1 MSYAQFGY
9 AAFPPSTQ
17 LMVGST
23 STSSVSSPCCGGD
36 SSGRASSGVDSSSVC
51 SLPATYDSRL
61 LTTYHPRLYEHQAY
75 PNFTGVDSSAFYPS
89 LSTAYG
95 IKDATDPWR
104 GIAPSA
110 SYYYDPS
117 LAAYGYGG
125 LDFNGARRKNVTRD
139 STSTLKAWLNEHR
152 KNPYPTK
159 GEKIMLAIITKM
171 TLTQVSTWFANA
183 RRRLKKENKMTWEP
197 RNKMD
202 ADDVKDYD
210 DDDDGD
216 EEVTKRGRTDRVDN
230 DARSTRCE
238 SEDEGDRRIGTCDD
252 SIDGAGHYSSTTQMT
267 GRPYQILPHHR
278 DKVTT
283 NGGLQHENG
292 SRDSSLIP
300 TSEFTPT
307 DSSSSPNLPDIQ
319 ALMRSSPLE
328 PKDRHSNMESTKNPS
343 SPPTVDEED
352 MSGRSINGNNKP
364 KIWSLADTATSKSP
378 PPMAGANGPQESSG
392 GMMDMLGHCGWF
404 SVNPYQ
410 VTNSSSSL
418 GGFSG
423 YHPHPSAAAF
433 ASPPGG
439 HGGSC
444 SSVQGFVPP
453 QTDTPPQTPPNMK
466 VSSALGS
473 SGYLGVQGGHLYQ
486 SASGVNINSAA
497 QAKNGGPYSLSSHS
511 RSYRQESTAEDYSTT
526 GHFRAA
532 TMQ

>member
-1 MSYAQFGY
+1 M
-9 AAFPPSTQ
+9 
-17 LMVGST
+17 LMVGNT

-36 SSGRASSGVDSSSVC
+36 SSGRTSSGVDSSSVC

-61 LTTYHPRLYEHQAY
+61 LTTYHPRLYEPQAY

-89 LSTAYG
+89 LGTAYSM
-95 IKDATDPWR
+95 KDAGDPWR

-202 ADDVKDYD
+202 ADDVKDYE
-210 DDDDGD
+210 D
-216 EEVTKRGRTDRVDN
+216 EEDGEEEGDSKRSRTDRSERVETDSRT
-230 DARSTRCE
+230 ARCD
-238 SEDEGDRRIGTCDD
+238 SEDEGDRRITSCDD
-252 SIDGAGHYSSTTQMT
+252 SIDGAIHYASPTQIT
-267 GRPYQILPHHR
+267 GRAAYQILPHHR
-278 DKVTT
+278 DKLP
-283 NGGLQHENG
+283 NSSAQQMENDPRETALLP
-292 SRDSSLIP
+292 S
-300 TSEFTPT
+300 SEFTPT
-307 DSSSSPNLPDIQ
+307 DSSSSSNLPDIQ
-319 ALMRSSPLE
+319 ALMRSSPVD
-328 PKDRHSNMESTKNPS
+328 PKERSSHSDMDTVKNS
-343 SPPTVDEED
+343 NSPPIAEEVDI
-352 MSGRSINGNNKP
+352 SGRSLSGSNKP

-378 PPMAGANGPQESSG
+378 PPPINGNTSQEGSG

-410 VTNSSSSL
+410 VTNASSSL
-418 GGFSG
+418 GGFGG
-423 YHPHPSAAAF
+423 YHPHPSATF

-439 HGGSC
+439 HGGAC
-444 SSVQGFVPP
+444 SSGQGFVPP

-466 VSSALGS
+466 VSSALS
-473 SGYLGVQGGHLYQ
+473 STTYLGSQGAHLYQ
-486 SASGVNINSAA
+486 SAAVGGANLNPAI
-497 QAKNGGPYSLSSHS
+497 QAGKSGGPYPLSSHN
-511 RSYRQESTAEDYSTT
+511 RPYRPDSLPEDYSTT
-526 GHFRAA
+526 GHFRS
-532 TMQ
+532 TVLQ

>member
-1 MSYAQFGY
+1 MILVCQGGLQVVDRDHRLSRDVISVFKISPFSTAVFKIWADGK
-9 AAFPPSTQ
+9 FPPKRRRQTAPVRPANSRFHNSSVIKECLAP
-17 LMVGST
+17 LMVS
-23 STSSVSSPCCGGD
+23 
-36 SSGRASSGVDSSSVC
+36 
-51 SLPATYDSRL
+51 
-61 LTTYHPRLYEHQAY
+61 
-75 PNFTGVDSSAFYPS
+75 
-89 LSTAYG
+89 
-95 IKDATDPWR
+95 KDATDPWR

-117 LAAYGYGG
+117 FAAYGYGG

-216 EEVTKRGRTDRVDN
+216 DDVPSKRGRTDRVDS

-238 SEDEGDRRIGTCDD
+238 SDDDGDRRMANCDD
-252 SIDGAGHYSSTTQMT
+252 SIDSAGHYSSAPQIA
-267 GRPYQILPHHR
+267 GRPYQLLPHHR
-278 DKVTT
+278 DKTT
-283 NGGLQHENG
+283 NGGPPLENG
-292 SRDSSLIP
+292 SRDSSLLP

-319 ALMRSSPLE
+319 ALMRSSPMDH
-328 PKDRHSNMESTKNPS
+328 KDRHSSMDSSKNPN
-343 SPPTVDEED
+343 SPSAVDEED
-352 MSGRSINGNNKP
+352 M
-364 KIWSLADTATSKSP
+364 TAGGS
-378 PPMAGANGPQESSG
+378 GPQESSG

-410 VTNSSSSL
+410 VTNPSSSL
-418 GGFSG
+418 GSFSG
-423 YHPHPSAAAF
+423 YHPHPSAAF
-433 ASPPGG
+433 TSPGG

-444 SSVQGFVPP
+444 SSMQGFVPP

-466 VSSALGS
+466 VSSTLGS
-473 SGYLGVQGGHLYQ
+473 TGYLGVQGGHLYQ
-486 SASGVNINSAA
+486 SAAGVSAI
-497 QAKNGGPYSLSSHS
+497 QANKNGGPYSLSSHS
-511 RSYRQESTAEDYSTT
+511 RSYRQEAAAEDYSST
-526 GHFRAA
+526 GHFRSTA
-532 TMQ
+532 MQ

>member
-9 AAFPPSTQ
+9 AAFTPSTQ
-17 LMVGST
+17 LMVGSGG
-23 STSSVSSPCCGGD
+23 STTTPVASSPCCGGD
-36 SSGRASSGVDSSSVC
+36 SGGARPSSSEPTSVC

-61 LTTYHPRLYEHQAY
+61 LTTYHHPRLYEHHQPYA
-75 PNFTGVDSSAFYPS
+75 NFTGVEASPFYPT

-95 IKDATDPWR
+95 MKDAADPWR

-125 LDFNGARRKNVTRD
+125 IDFNGARRKNVTRD

-210 DDDDGD
+210 DDDDAEDDGD
-216 EEVTKRGRTDRVDN
+216 AKKTRSDSDCRT
-230 DARSTRCE
+230 TRCD
-238 SEDEGDRRIGTCDD
+238 SEEEGDRRTCDESTED
-252 SIDGAGHYSSTTQMT
+252 ATHYSSATQIA
-267 GRPYQILPHHR
+267 GRPYQLLSHHR
-278 DKVTT
+278 EKLPP
-283 NGGLQHENG
+283 NIGQPLENG
-292 SRDSSLIP
+292 TRNSSLLP

-319 ALMRSSPLE
+319 ALMRSSPMDH
-328 PKDRHSNMESTKNPS
+328 PHKDRHNTESSKNS
-343 SPPTVDEED
+343 SSAEED
-352 MSGRSINGNNKP
+352 APNKP

-378 PPMAGANGPQESSG
+378 APLVAASGTPQEGSSG
-392 GMMDMLGHCGWF
+392 GMLDMLGHCGWF
-404 SVNPYQ
+404 SVNPYHQ
-410 VTNSSSSL
+410 VTNPSASL
-418 GGFSG
+418 GSFGG
-423 YHPHPSAAAF
+423 YHHPHSNAAF
-433 ASPPGG
+433 ASPTSG
-439 HGGSC
+439 HGSSC
-444 SSVQGFVPP
+444 SSMQSFVPP

-466 VSSALGS
+466 VASGLVGS
-473 SGYLGVQGGHLYQ
+473 TGYFGSQGGHLYQ
-486 SASGVNINSAA
+486 SATTTGTNAQGSKNSGAY
-497 QAKNGGPYSLSSHS
+497 PLSSHS
-511 RSYRQESTAEDYSTT
+511 RSYRQESAPEDYSATT
-526 GHFRAA
+526 GHFRS
-532 TMQ
+532 TNLQ

>member
-9 AAFPPSTQ
+9 AAFPPTTQ

-36 SSGRASSGVDSSSVC
+36 SSGRPSSGVDSSTVC

-95 IKDATDPWR
+95 IKDAADPWR

-216 EEVTKRGRTDRVDN
+216 EDTSKRGRTDRVDN
-230 DARSTRCE
+230 DARSTRCD
-238 SEDEGDRRIGTCDD
+238 SEDEGERRIASCDD
-252 SIDGAGHYSSTTQMT
+252 SIDGTGPYSSATQIAA
-267 GRPYQILPHHR
+267 RPYHLLPHHR
-278 DKVTT
+278 DKTT
-283 NGGLQHENG
+283 NGGPQLDNG

-328 PKDRHSNMESTKNPS
+328 HKDNRHSNMDSEKNPS
-343 SPPTVDEED
+343 SPSAVDEED
-352 MSGRSINGNNKP
+352 IAGRSMTGNNKP

-378 PPMAGANGPQESSG
+378 PPLAGGSGPQESSG

-410 VTNSSSSL
+410 VSNPSSSL

-433 ASPPGG
+433 TSTPSG

-466 VSSALGS
+466 VSSGLGS
-473 SGYLGVQGGHLYQ
+473 TSYLGVQGGHLYQ
-486 SASGVNINSAA
+486 SSAGVSTI
-497 QAKNGGPYSLSSHS
+497 QATKSGGPYSLTS
-511 RSYRQESTAEDYSTT
+511 RSYRQEPSAEDFSTT
-526 GHFRAA
+526 GHFRSS